1 MRFPTKWTIRGG
13 VFVDVRGQRA
23 RGVERGKRIRSR
35 VADAVANE
43 LVGRKDAPLAVF
55 AAFSRVSSARRS
67 MARAVWWTEIS
78 RGATLLFRR
87 CRAQGDGASFASVP
101 LNASTVKQP
110 SRWGRALVTRRSGTN
125 ARFELRDAATSA
137 ASNYTVSRNFR
148 VAPSSNDSFSRPSLG
163 REHVKKSHKLRVGR

>member
-1 MRFPTKWTIRGG
+1 
-13 VFVDVRGQRA
+13 
-23 RGVERGKRIRSR
+23 
-35 VADAVANE
+35 
-43 LVGRKDAPLAVF
+43 
-55 AAFSRVSSARRS
+55 

-87 CRAQGDGASFASVP
+87 CRSQGDGASCASVP

-110 SRWGRALVTRRSGTN
+110 SRWGRALVTRRCGTN